1 MKFLLSLITN
11 RRIGTKLFLIALL
24 FVIPMGVMLYHMV
37 DNINDSVIEFARQ
50 ELRGNEYQ
58 RPLEDVLEAVQLHQL
73 AVSRVADGES
83 SFLGQISQ
91 HAGRVDRA
99 FEALEA
105 VDARLGTALEFTA
118 DALRKVKREDANAA
132 AVRRKWQDLKAR
144 AATLPAAESARQHA
158 SLVNDVRAMIT
169 HAGDKSNLILDPD
182 LDSYYLMDVT
192 LVALPQM
199 QARLVDILQFAD
211 PLLKRKTVTADERA
225 QLAGFLALL
234 QEADFDRTKGSIDS
248 SFKEDPNPKYYG
260 PSPTLRSGLEAPLKA
275 FNADT
280 EAFITLLRKLG
291 TAEGTLPDREA
302 FWKAGHDA
310 RASSFGLWRAT
321 ATELDNLLKIRI
333 DQNVAKRTRQLCAV
347 AGALALALAFVWL
360 ITLSITRPLADAVH
374 LVEAVSNRDL
384 TVRME
389 TSSNDEIG
397 RICRAFN
404 TMVDQLRASMQSIG
418 DNAQSVAS
426 SSHELS
432 AVSGEVSANSEET
445 AAQGR
450 VVADAATQVSRNIQ
464 TVATAS
470 EEMSA
475 SISEIARNASQ
486 ASRVATQAVGVAE
499 RTNATMT
506 KLGASSAEIGN
517 VLKVISS
524 IADQTNLLA
533 LNATIEAA
541 RAGELGKGFAVVA
554 NEVKE
559 LARQTAKAT
568 DEITHKIGNIQS
580 DAQGAMQAI
589 REIST
594 IIKEINDIQTVI
606 AGAVEEQAATTNEI
620 SNNTHQAA
628 RASTEIARNI
638 ASVADAAKGTTA
650 GATETAAAAAELARL
665 ASDLRRV
672 VDLFKLDAGG
682 SKPPPV
688 PGNGHGPGNGR
699 ESARE
704 SAHRMA
710 RS

>member
-1 MKFLLSLITN
+1 MKYLLN
-11 RRIGTKLFLIALL
+11 RLRIPGKLFLMAAL
-24 FVIPMGVMLYHMV
+24 FVLPMGVMLYFMT
-37 DNINDSVIEFARQ
+37 DNINESRIEFAEK
-50 ELRGNEYQ
+50 ELAGDEFQ
-58 RPLEDVLEAVQLHQL
+58 RPLEELLDSVGKHQL
-73 AVSRVADGES
+73 LVQRLAAGEAA
-83 SFLGQISQ
+83 LESQ
-91 HAGRVDRA
+91 MPPLEQRIDRA
-99 FEALEA
+99 FDALEA
-105 VDARLGTALEFTA
+105 VEAKHGVKLEFTA
-118 DALRKVKREDANAA
+118 EGLSKRQRESARPGTVK
-132 AVRRKWQDLKAR
+132 RKWQDMKNR
-144 AATLPAAESARQHA
+144 TAADSAKLHA
-158 SLVNDVRAMIT
+158 SLVADLRTMIT
-169 HAGDKSNLILDPD
+169 HSGDNSFLILDPD

-192 LVALPQM
+192 LLALPQT
-199 QARLVDILQFAD
+199 QQRLAD
-211 PLLKRKTVTADERA
+211 VMAAAIPILKRKSITPAEWIQFEVFA
-225 QLAGFLALL
+225 ALL
-234 QEADFDRTKGSIDS
+234 QESDLDRVKAGIQTA
-248 SFKEDPNPKYYG
+248 FNEDPNFYG
-260 PSPTLRSGLEAPLKA
+260 RSPTLRPQLEGPLKDYVAANAA
-275 FNADT
+275 FLA
-280 EAFITLLRKLG
+280 LVRKMTG
-291 TAEGTLPDREA
+291 AGELPEREVFLVA
-302 FWKAGHDA
+302 GEHARGASFMLWKAAAG
-310 RASSFGLWRAT
+310 
-321 ATELDNLLKIRI
+321 ELDALLKIRI
-333 DQNVAKRTRQLCAV
+333 AHWARVRNAQMISVFAV
-347 AGALALALAFVWL
+347 LALAVWL
-360 ITLSITRPLADAVH
+360 VWLVTRSITHPLADAVR

-384 TVRME
+384 TARME
-389 TSSNDEIG
+389 SDARDEIG

-404 TMVDQLRASMQSIG
+404 TMVEQLRASIQSIG

-450 VVADAATQVSRNIQ
+450 VVADAATQVSKNIQ

-486 ASRVATQAVGVAE
+486 ASRVATQAVGVAD

-506 KLGASSAEIGN
+506 KLGASSTEIGN

-568 DEITHKIGNIQS
+568 DEITHKIGNIQT
-580 DAQGAMQAI
+580 DAQGAMLAI

-628 RASTEIARNI
+628 RASSEIARNI
-638 ASVADAAKGTTA
+638 TSVADAAKGTTA
-650 GATETAAAAAELARL
+650 GATQTAAAAAELARL

-672 VDLFKLDAGG
+672 VDLFKLEAPGN
-682 SKPPPV
+682 KANAPA
-688 PGNGHGPGNGR
+688 PGNG
-699 ESARE
+699 SARE
-704 SAHRMA
+704 SASRTA
-710 RS
+710 STRS

>member
-1 MKFLLSLITN
+1 MKFLLN
-11 RRIGTKLFLIALL
+11 RLPIWAKLALMSSV
-24 FVIPMGVMLYHMV
+24 FVLPMGYMLSYMV
-37 DNINDSVIEFARQ
+37 ENLTETKIEFARQ

-58 RPLEDVLEAVQLHQL
+58 RPLEELLDAVQGHQL
-73 AVSRVADGES
+73 AQMRAADS
-83 SFLGQISQ
+83 DSAFANRAMQLQAQ
-91 HAGRVDRA
+91 VDRN
-99 FEALEA
+99 FEALA
-105 VDARLGTALEFTA
+105 VVNTKHGAALEFTDEVLSKLGRESA
-118 DALRKVKREDANAA
+118 KASAVKA
-132 AVRRKWQDLKAR
+132 KWQDLKAR
-144 AATLPAAESARQHA
+144 ASTLSAADSAKQHA
-158 SLVNDVRAMIT
+158 SLVADLRLMIT
-169 HAGDKSNLILDPD
+169 HSGDKSNLILDPD
-182 LDSYYLMDVT
+182 LDSYYLMDIT
-192 LVALPQM
+192 LLALPQM
-199 QARLVDILQFAD
+199 QTRLADVLQVAD
-211 PLLKRKTVTADERA
+211 PVLKRKAATAEERIQFAVFAA
-225 QLAGFLALL
+225 QL
-234 QEADFDRTKGSIDS
+234 QEADFDRIKAGIDTS
-248 SFKEDPNPKYYG
+248 LKEDPNEKFYG
-260 PSPTLRSGLEAPLKA
+260 KSPTLSDGLRTPLA
-275 FNADT
+275 GFSSAT
-280 EAFITLLRKLG
+280 EELLAMLRKMG
-291 TAEGTLPDREA
+291 SSEGALPEREA
-302 FWKAGHDA
+302 FWTAGHKA
-310 RASSFGLWRAT
+310 RDGSFVLWKAT
-321 ATELDNLLKIRI
+321 AGELDNLLRIRI
-333 DQNVAKRTRQLCAV
+333 TAETGKRTQQV
-347 AGALALALAFVWL
+347 TYVFIALIVALAFVWL
-360 ITLSITRPLADAVH
+360 ITRSITRPLSDAVR

-389 TSSNDEIG
+389 TDARDEIG

-404 TMVDQLRASMQSIG
+404 TMVEQLRTSIQSIG

-486 ASRVATQAVGVAE
+486 ASRVATQAVGVAD

-506 KLGASSAEIGN
+506 KLGASSTEIGN

-568 DEITHKIGNIQS
+568 DEITHKIGNIQA
-580 DAQGAMQAI
+580 DAQGGMQAI
-589 REIST
+589 REISA

-628 RASTEIARNI
+628 RASSEIARNI
-638 ASVADAAKGTTA
+638 TSVADAAKGTTA
-650 GATETAAAAAELARL
+650 GATQTAAAAAELARL

-672 VDLFKLDAGG
+672 VDLFKLDAPG
-682 SKPPPV
+682 SKASTPA
-688 PGNGHGPGNGR
+688 PGIG
-699 ESARE
+699 SARE
-704 SAHRMA
+704 SASRTA
-710 RS
+710 GGRS

>member
-1 MKFLLSLITN
+1 MKYLLNHL
-11 RRIGTKLFLIALL
+11 RISRKLALMSAL
-24 FVIPMGVMLYHMV
+24 FVLPMSAMLTFMV
-37 DNINDSVIEFARQ
+37 KNLNETVIEFARL

-58 RPLEDVLEAVQLHQL
+58 RPLEEILDVVQRHQL
-73 AVSRVADGES
+73 AAQRVADGDS
-83 SFLGQISQ
+83 SLTSQ
-91 HAGRVDRA
+91 VTQLQAQVDRA
-99 FEALEA
+99 FEMLDAA
-105 VDARLGTALEFTA
+105 DARHGAALEFTA
-118 DALRKVKREDANAA
+118 DALRKLGREGAKPAA
-132 AVRRKWQDLKAR
+132 LRSKWQDLKAR
-144 AATLPAAESARQHA
+144 VASLPVAESIKQHA
-158 SLVNDVRAMIT
+158 SLVADLRLMIT
-169 HAGDKSNLILDPD
+169 HAGEKSNLILDPD
-182 LDSYYLMDVT
+182 LDSYYLMDAT
-192 LVALPQM
+192 LLALPQM
-199 QARLVDILQFAD
+199 QVRLADILQVAD
-211 PLLKRKTVTADERA
+211 PVLKRKTATADERIQFA
-225 QLAGFLALL
+225 VFAAHL
-234 QEADFDRTKGSIDS
+234 QEADFDHTKTSIDTAL
-248 SFKEDPNPKYYG
+248 KEDPSPKFYG
-260 PSPTLRSGLEAPLKA
+260 VSPTLINGLKA
-275 FNADT
+275 PMSEFNAAN
-280 EAFITLLRKLG
+280 ETLLVMLRKMG
-291 TAEGTLPDREA
+291 SADGALPDREK
-302 FWKAGHDA
+302 FWEAGHKA
-310 RASSFGLWRAT
+310 RESCFTLWRAS

-333 DQNVAKRTRQLCAV
+333 QANVATRTTQIGLVGA
-347 AGALALALAFVWL
+347 ALALALSLVWL
-360 ITLSITRPLADAVH
+360 ITRSITRPLADAVR

-384 TVRME
+384 TAHVE
-389 TSSNDEIG
+389 TGARDEIG
-397 RICRAFN
+397 QICRALN
-404 TMVDQLRASMQSIG
+404 TMVEQLRASIQSIG

-426 SSHELS
+426 ASHELS

-450 VVADAATQVSRNIQ
+450 VVADAATQVSKNIQ

-486 ASRVATQAVGVAE
+486 ASRVATQAVIVAD

-568 DEITHKIGNIQS
+568 DEINHKVGNIQT
-580 DAQGAMQAI
+580 DAQGAMLAI

-620 SNNTHQAA
+620 SNNTQQAA
-628 RASTEIARNI
+628 RASSEIARNI
-638 ASVADAAKGTTA
+638 TSVADAAKGTTA

-672 VDLFKLDAGG
+672 VDLFKLLDA
-682 SKPPPV
+682 KP
-688 PGNGHGPGNGR
+688 GGPGNGPNASPR
-699 ESARE
+699 R
-704 SAHRMA
+704 
-710 RS
+710 

>member
-1 MKFLLSLITN
+1 MKKLLLILVNN
-11 RRIGTKLFLIALL
+11 RQIGTKLGIIATL
-24 FVIPMGVMLYHMV
+24 FVIPMGVMLSHMV
-37 DNINDSVIEFARQ
+37 DNINDGFIDFARQ

-58 RPLEDVLEAVQLHQL
+58 RPLEELLDTVQRHQL
-73 AVSRVADGES
+73 AAMRAADGDA
-83 SFLGQISQ
+83 SFTGQLPQ
-91 HAGRVDRA
+91 LQAQVDRS

-105 VDARLGTALEFTA
+105 VDARLGTILKFTT
-118 DALRKVKREDANAA
+118 DELGRLGRENAKPS
-132 AVRRKWQDLKAR
+132 AVRRKWTDLKAR
-144 AATLPAAESARQHA
+144 VLTLPGAESAKQHA
-158 SLVNDVRAMIT
+158 SLVADLRLMIT
-169 HAGDKSNLILDPD
+169 HSGEKSNLILDPD

-192 LVALPQM
+192 LLALPQT
-199 QARLVDILQFAD
+199 QARLADIIQFAD
-211 PLLKRKTVTADERA
+211 PVLKRKTATTDERIQFA
-225 QLAGFLALL
+225 VFAALL
-234 QEADFDRTKGSIDS
+234 QESDFDHTKTSVDTAL
-248 SFKEDPNPKYYG
+248 KEDPKFYDV
-260 PSPTLRSGLEAPLKA
+260 SPTLINGLKA
-275 FNADT
+275 PMSAFNTDT
-280 EAFITLLRKLG
+280 EAVLVMLRKMG
-291 TAEGTLPDREA
+291 AAEGALPDRET
-302 FWKAGHDA
+302 FWMAGNQA
-310 RASSFGLWRAT
+310 RASSFALWRAS
-321 ATELDNLLKIRI
+321 AIELDNLLKIRI
-333 DQNVAKRTRQLCAV
+333 EKNVTKRTQQLWA
-347 AGALALALAFVWL
+347 AGGALALALAFVWL
-360 ITLSITRPLADAVH
+360 ITRSITRPLVGAVR
-374 LVEAVSNRDL
+374 LVEAVSTRDL
-384 TVRME
+384 TAHMQTDAR
-389 TSSNDEIG
+389 DEIG
-397 RICRAFN
+397 QICRALN
-404 TMVDQLRASMQSIG
+404 TMVEQLRGSIQSIG

-499 RTNATMT
+499 RTNTTMT

-568 DEITHKIGNIQS
+568 DEITHKIGNIQT

-628 RASTEIARNI
+628 RASSEIARNI
-638 ASVADAAKGTTA
+638 TSVADAAKGTTA
-650 GATETAAAAAELARL
+650 GATQTAAAAAELARL

-672 VDLFKLDAGG
+672 VDQFKLDSVG
-682 SKPPPV
+682 SKTAAAV
-688 PGNGHGPGNGR
+688 PTAGPGNGSMR
-699 ESARE
+699 ESSNRPAT
-704 SAHRMA
+704 A

>member
-1 MKFLLSLITN
+1 MNKLLRFCIHD
-11 RRIGTKLFLIALL
+11 RRIGIKLGIIAAL
-24 FVIPMGVMLYHMV
+24 FVIPMGEMLRHMV
-37 DNINDSVIEFARQ
+37 NNINDGFIDFARQ

-58 RPLEDVLEAVQLHQL
+58 RPLEELLDTVQRHQL
-73 AVSRVADGES
+73 AAMRAADGDAS
-83 SFLGQISQ
+83 
-91 HAGRVDRA
+91 AGNEVTRLQAQVDRN

-105 VDARLGTALEFTA
+105 VDARLGVTLKFTV
-118 DALRKVKREDANAA
+118 DELGRLGRENAKPS
-132 AVRRKWQDLKAR
+132 AVRRKWSDLKSR
-144 AATLPAAESARQHA
+144 VSSLSAAESAKQHG
-158 SLVNDVRAMIT
+158 SLVADLRLMIT
-169 HAGDKSNLILDPD
+169 HSGEKSQLILDPD

-192 LVALPQM
+192 LIALPQM
-199 QARLVDILQFAD
+199 QARLADILQFAD
-211 PLLKRKTVTADERA
+211 PILKRKTATADERIQFA
-225 QLAGFLALL
+225 VFAALF
-234 QEADFDRTKGSIDS
+234 QESDFDHTKTSVETAR
-248 SFKEDPNPKYYG
+248 KEDAKFYG
-260 PSPTLRSGLEAPLKA
+260 VSPTLENNLKQPMSA
-275 FNADT
+275 FNTDGET
-280 EAFITLLRKLG
+280 FLGLLRKMG
-291 TAEGTLPDREA
+291 SADGALPDRQA
-302 FWKAGHDA
+302 FWDAGMRA
-310 RASSFGLWRAT
+310 RDNSFALWRAT

-333 DQNVAKRTRQLCAV
+333 EQNIAKRTQQLLAV
-347 AGALALALAFVWL
+347 GAALLFAGFVVWA
-360 ITLSITRPLADAVH
+360 IARTITRPLGEAVR
-374 LVEAVSNRDL
+374 LVEAVSARDL
-384 TVRME
+384 TARVE
-389 TSSNDEIG
+389 NIAQDEVG
-397 RICRAFN
+397 RICRALN
-404 TMVDQLRASMQSIG
+404 TMVEQLRGSIQSIG

-486 ASRVATQAVGVAE
+486 ASRVATQAVGVAD

-568 DEITHKIGNIQS
+568 EEITHKIGNIQT

-628 RASTEIARNI
+628 RASSEIARNI

-672 VDLFKLDAGG
+672 VDLFKLETSG
-682 SKPPPV
+682 SKAATLS
-688 PGNGHGPGNGR
+688 PGNGAASRPVGGR
-699 ESARE
+699 S
-704 SAHRMA
+704 
-710 RS
+710 

>member
-1 MKFLLSLITN
+1 MKKLLRVLIYN
-11 RRIGTKLFLIALL
+11 RLIGTKLFAIAAL
-24 FVIPMGVMLYHMV
+24 FVIPMGVMLGFMV
-37 DNINDSVIEFARQ
+37 HNINKNVIEFARQ
-50 ELRGNEYQ
+50 ELRGNEFQ
-58 RPLEDVLEAVQLHQL
+58 RPLEDILDAVQRHQL
-73 AVSRVADGES
+73 AVQRVLDGE
-83 SFLGQISQ
+83 LAAASQ
-91 HAGRVDRA
+91 VTQFAALADRA
-99 FEALEA
+99 FDALDA
-105 VDARLGTALEFTA
+105 VNIRHGAALEFTA
-118 DALRKVKREDANAA
+118 DALRKVKRDNAEPA
-132 AVRRKWQDLKAR
+132 AVRRKWQDLKTR
-144 AATLPAAESARQHA
+144 ATTLPAAEAVRQHA
-158 SLVNDVRAMIT
+158 SLITDVRAMID
-169 HAGDKSNLILDPD
+169 HSGDKSNLILDPD

-192 LVALPQM
+192 LLALPQT
-199 QARLVDILQFAD
+199 QVRLADILAFAD
-211 PLLKRKTVTADERA
+211 PILKRKTATADERVRFSV
-225 QLAGFLALL
+225 LAALL
-234 QEADFDRTKGSIDS
+234 QESDVDRTRGSIDR
-248 SFKEDPNPKYYG
+248 SFNEDPNPKYNG
-260 PSPTLRSGLEAPLKA
+260 PSPTLRSGLDTPLKA
-275 FNADT
+275 FGTDT
-280 EAFITLLRKLG
+280 EAFIALLRQAG
-291 TAEGTLPDREA
+291 TAEGALPDREA
-302 FWKAGHDA
+302 FWTAGHKA
-310 RASSFGLWRAT
+310 RESSFALWRAT
-321 ATELDNLLKIRI
+321 AIELDNLLNIRI
-333 DQNVAKRTRQLCAV
+333 REKVGERTMQIFCV
-347 AGALALALAFVWL
+347 SGALVLALAFVWF
-360 ITLSITRPLADAVH
+360 ISRSITRPLANAVR
-374 LVEAVSNRDL
+374 LVEAVSTRDL
-384 TVRME
+384 TARVENDAR
-389 TSSNDEIG
+389 DEIG
-397 RICRAFN
+397 QICRALN
-404 TMVDQLRASMQSIG
+404 TMVEQLRASIRSIG
-418 DNAQSVAS
+418 DNAQSVAT

-450 VVADAATQVSRNIQ
+450 VVADAASQVSRNIQ

-568 DEITHKIGNIQS
+568 DEITHKIGNIQT

-650 GATETAAAAAELARL
+650 GATQTAGAAAELSRL

-672 VDLFKLDAGG
+672 VDQFRLEPPGG
-682 SKPPPV
+682 GRTPPPSASNE
-688 PGNGHGPGNGR
+688 PAGR
-699 ESARE
+699 PAVVR
-704 SAHRMA
+704 A
-710 RS
+710 

>member
-1 MKFLLSLITN
+1 MKFLLNHL
-11 RRIGTKLFLIALL
+11 RIARKLALMSAL
-24 FVIPMGVMLYHMV
+24 FVIPMATMLFFMV
-37 DNINDSVIEFARQ
+37 KNINEGFIDFARQ
-50 ELRGNEYQ
+50 ELRGHEYQ
-58 RPLEDVLEAVQLHQL
+58 RPLEELLDTVQRHQL
-73 AVSRVADGES
+73 VGQRLADGDLS
-83 SFLGQISQ
+83 LASQ
-91 HAGRVDRA
+91 AAQLQAQVDRN
-99 FEALEA
+99 FEALETM
-105 VDARLGTALEFTA
+105 DALHGVALEFTA
-118 DALRKVKREDANAA
+118 DALGKLGRENAKPS
-132 AVRRKWQDLKAR
+132 AVRRKWTDLKGR
-144 AATLPAAESARQHA
+144 VSTLSVAESAKQHA
-158 SLVNDVRAMIT
+158 SLVADLRLMIT

-182 LDSYYLMDVT
+182 LDSYYLMDAT
-192 LVALPQM
+192 LLALPQM
-199 QARLVDILQFAD
+199 QARLADILLAAD
-211 PLLKRKTVTADERA
+211 PVLKRKTATPDERTQFAVFAA
-225 QLAGFLALL
+225 QL
-234 QEADFDRTKGSIDS
+234 QEADIERTKASLDTA
-248 SFKEDPNPKYYG
+248 FKEDPNPKFYG
-260 PSPTLRSGLEAPLKA
+260 PSPTLRGGLNAPLKE
-275 FNADT
+275 FNET
-280 EAFITLLRKLG
+280 SEALLGLLRKMG
-291 TAEGTLPDREA
+291 SADSALPDREA
-302 FWKAGHDA
+302 FWNAGHKA
-310 RASSFGLWRAT
+310 RESSFTLWRAA
-321 ATELDNLLKIRI
+321 ATELDTLLKIRI
-333 DQNVAKRTRQLCAV
+333 RENIAKRTSQILGVSAALV
-347 AGALALALAFVWL
+347 LALSLVWL
-360 ITLSITRPLADAVH
+360 ITRSITRPLTEAVR

-384 TVRME
+384 TARME
-389 TSSNDEIG
+389 TDARDEIG
-397 RICRAFN
+397 RICRALN
-404 TMVDQLRASMQSIG
+404 TLVEQLRGSIQSIG
-418 DNAQSVAS
+418 DNAKSVAS

-450 VVADAATQVSRNIQ
+450 VVADAATQVSKNIQ
-464 TVATAS
+464 TVAVAS

-486 ASRVATQAVGVAE
+486 ASRVATQAVGMAD

-506 KLGASSAEIGN
+506 KLGVSSTEIGN

-620 SNNTHQAA
+620 ANNTQQAA

-638 ASVADAAKGTTA
+638 TSVADAAKGTTA
-650 GATETAAAAAELARL
+650 GATQTAAAAAELARL

-672 VDLFKLDAGG
+672 VDQFKLTD
-682 SKPPPV
+682 SKPGGA
-688 PGNGHGPGNGR
+688 PG
-699 ESARE
+699 A
-704 SAHRMA
+704 A

>member
-1 MKFLLSLITN
+1 MKNLLRFCIYDRL
-11 RRIGTKLFLIALL
+11 IGTKLFTIAAL
-24 FVIPMGVMLYHMV
+24 FAIPMGVMLWFMV
-37 DNINDSVIEFARQ
+37 NNLNESVIEFGRH
-50 ELRGNEYQ
+50 ELRGNEFQ
-58 RPLEDVLEAVQLHQL
+58 RPLEDILDAVQRHQL
-73 AVSRVADGES
+73 AVQRVVDGE
-83 SFLGQISQ
+83 LAAASQ
-91 HAGRVDRA
+91 VTQFAALADRA
-99 FEALEA
+99 FDALDNVNTRHGA
-105 VDARLGTALEFTA
+105 ALEFTA
-118 DALRKVKREDANAA
+118 EALRKVKRESADPA

-144 AATLPAAESARQHA
+144 ATTLAAAESARQHA
-158 SLVNDVRAMIT
+158 SLVTDVRAMID
-169 HAGDKSNLILDPD
+169 HSGDKSNLILDPD

-192 LVALPQM
+192 LLALPLM
-199 QARLVDILQFAD
+199 QVRLADIIAFAD
-211 PLLKRKTVTADERA
+211 PVLKRKTATAEERVKFAVFAA
-225 QLAGFLALL
+225 QL
-234 QEADFDRTKGSIDS
+234 QEADLDRIRGSIER
-248 SFKEDPNPKYYG
+248 SFNEDPNPKYYG
-260 PSPTLRSGLEAPLKA
+260 VSPTLRSGLDGPLKT
-275 FNADT
+275 FGADT
-280 EAFITLLRKLG
+280 EAFIALLRQTG
-291 TAEGTLPDREA
+291 TADAALPDREA
-302 FWKAGHDA
+302 FWAAGHRA
-310 RASSFGLWRAT
+310 REGSFSLWRAT
-321 ATELDNLLKIRI
+321 ANELDNLLNIRI
-333 DQNVAKRTRQLCAV
+333 RERVGERTMQIVQVSAV
-347 AGALALALAFVWL
+347 LVLALAFVWF
-360 ITLSITRPLADAVH
+360 ISRSITRPLAGAVR
-374 LVEAVSNRDL
+374 LVEAVSTRDL
-384 TVRME
+384 TARVENDAR
-389 TSSNDEIG
+389 DEIG
-397 RICRAFN
+397 QICRALN
-404 TMVDQLRASMQSIG
+404 TMVEQLRGSIQSIG
-418 DNAQSVAS
+418 DNAHSVAT

-568 DEITHKIGNIQS
+568 EEITHKIGNIQS

-650 GATETAAAAAELARL
+650 GATQTAGAAAELSRL

-672 VDLFKLDAGG
+672 VEQFRLDQPGGKAAAPSPANGAATRPAGG
-682 SKPPPV
+682 
-688 PGNGHGPGNGR
+688 
-699 ESARE
+699 
-704 SAHRMA
+704 

>member
-1 MKFLLSLITN
+1 MKNLLVSLLRLCIYD
-11 RRIGTKLFLIALL
+11 RRIGTKLALMSAF
-24 FVIPMGVMLYHMV
+24 FVIPMGVMLSFMV
-37 DNINDSVIEFARQ
+37 DNLNKNVIEFARQ

-58 RPLEDVLEAVQLHQL
+58 RPLEDILDAAQRHQL
-73 AVSRVADGES
+73 AVMRVADGDVT
-83 SFLGQISQ
+83 FTSQ
-91 HAGRVDRA
+91 VAQFAALTDRA
-99 FEALEA
+99 FDALDA
-105 VDARLGTALEFTA
+105 VDARLGAALEFTA
-118 DALRKVKREDANAA
+118 DSLRKAKRPDANAA
-132 AVRRKWQDLKAR
+132 AVRRKWQDLKAS
-144 AATLPAAESARQHA
+144 ATTLPAAEAAKRHA
-158 SLVNDVRAMIT
+158 SLVGDVRAMIA
-169 HAGDKSNLILDPD
+169 HSGDKSNLILDPD

-199 QARLVDILQFAD
+199 QVRLADILQFAD
-211 PLLKRKTVTADERA
+211 PILKRKTVTTEERA
-225 QLAGFLALL
+225 LIAGYTALL
-234 QEADFDRTKGSIDS
+234 QEADFDRTKGGIDT
-248 SFKEDPNPKYYG
+248 SFNEDPNPKFYG
-260 PSPTLRSGLEAPLKA
+260 PSPTLRNGLDAPLKA
-275 FNADT
+275 FNTET
-280 EAFITLLRKLG
+280 EAFIALLRKLG
-291 TAEGTLPDREA
+291 TADGALPDRQA
-302 FWKAGHDA
+302 FWDAGHKA
-310 RASSFGLWRAT
+310 RESSFVLWRAT
-321 ATELDNLLKIRI
+321 AAELDNLLNIRVRA
-333 DQNVAKRTRQLCAV
+333 NVAERTMQIVRV
-347 AGALALALAFVWL
+347 SGALLLALAFVWF
-360 ITLSITRPLADAVH
+360 ISRTITRPLSDAVR
-374 LVEAVSNRDL
+374 LVEAVSARDL
-384 TVRME
+384 TARVENESRDE
-389 TSSNDEIG
+389 TG
-397 RICRAFN
+397 RICRALN
-404 TMVDQLRASMQSIG
+404 TMVEQLGASIQSIG

-450 VVADAATQVSRNIQ
+450 VVADAATQVSKNIQ

-486 ASRVATQAVGVAE
+486 ASRVATQAVGVAD

-506 KLGASSAEIGN
+506 KLGASSTEIGN

-568 DEITHKIGNIQS
+568 DEITHKIGNIQT

-628 RASTEIARNI
+628 RASSEIARNI
-638 ASVADAAKGTTA
+638 TRVADAGMGTTA
-650 GATETAAAAAELARL
+650 GATQTAAAAAELARL

-672 VDLFKLDAGG
+672 VDLFKLEAPGN
-682 SKPPPV
+682 KANAPA
-688 PGNGHGPGNGR
+688 PGNG
-699 ESARE
+699 SARE
-704 SAHRMA
+704 SASRTA
-710 RS
+710 STRS

>member
-1 MKFLLSLITN
+1 MKKLLRFCIYDRSIGIKLVLIS
-11 RRIGTKLFLIALL
+11 LL
-24 FVIPMGVMLYHMV
+24 FVIPMGEMFRHMME
-37 DNINDSVIEFARQ
+37 NINKNVIDFARQ
-50 ELRGNEYQ
+50 ELRGNEFQ
-58 RPLEDVLEAVQLHQL
+58 RPLEDILDAVQRHQL
-73 AVSRVADGES
+73 AVQRRADGDPAAAS
-83 SFLGQISQ
+83 QITQ
-91 HAGRVDRA
+91 FAAQADRA
-99 FEALEA
+99 FDALAA
-105 VDARLGTALEFTA
+105 VNARHGAALEFTA
-118 DALRKVKREDANAA
+118 EALRTVKRENADPA
-132 AVRRKWQDLKAR
+132 AVRRKWQELR
-144 AATLPAAESARQHA
+144 MQAATMPTVESTRQHEG
-158 SLVNDVRAMIT
+158 LVKDVRAMID
-169 HAGDKSNLILDPD
+169 HSGDKSNLILDPD

-192 LVALPQM
+192 LLALPQM
-199 QARLVDILQFAD
+199 QVRLADILAFAD
-211 PLLKRKTVTADERA
+211 PVLKRKTATADERVKFA
-225 QLAGFLALL
+225 VFAASL
-234 QEADFDRTKGSIDS
+234 QEADLDRTRGSIER
-248 SFKEDPNPKYYG
+248 SFNEDPNLKYYG
-260 PSPTLRSGLEAPLKA
+260 VSPTLRKDLEGPLKA
-275 FNADT
+275 FGADT
-280 EAFITLLRKLG
+280 EAFIALLRQAG
-291 TAEGTLPDREA
+291 TADAALPEREA
-302 FWKAGHDA
+302 FWTAGHRA
-310 RASSFGLWRAT
+310 RESSFALWRST
-321 ATELDNLLKIRI
+321 ANELDNLLNIRI
-333 DQNVAKRTRQLCAV
+333 REQVGERTMQIVRV
-347 AGALALALAFVWL
+347 SGALVVALAFVWF
-360 ITLSITRPLADAVH
+360 ISRSITRPLAHAVR
-374 LVEAVSNRDL
+374 LVEAVSTRDL
-384 TVRME
+384 TARVENDAR
-389 TSSNDEIG
+389 DEIG
-397 RICRAFN
+397 QICRALN
-404 TMVDQLRASMQSIG
+404 TMVEQLRASIRSIG
-418 DNAQSVAS
+418 DNAQSVAT

-450 VVADAATQVSRNIQ
+450 VVADAASQVSRNIQ

-499 RTNATMT
+499 RTNTTMT

-568 DEITHKIGNIQS
+568 DEITHKIGNIQT

-650 GATETAAAAAELARL
+650 GATQTAGAAAELSRL

-672 VDLFKLDAGG
+672 VDQFRLEPPGG
-682 SKPPPV
+682 GRTPPPSASGE
-688 PGNGHGPGNGR
+688 P
-699 ESARE
+699 ARE
-704 SAHRMA
+704 TAGRPA
-710 RS
+710 VVRA

>member
-1 MKFLLSLITN
+1 MKNLLLTFIAH
-11 RRIGTKLFLIALL
+11 RRIGIKLGIIAVL

-37 DNINDSVIEFARQ
+37 DNINESVIDFARQ

-58 RPLEDVLEAVQLHQL
+58 RPLEELLDTVQRHQL
-73 AVSRVADGES
+73 AVQRVADGDATFERQRAQ
-83 SFLGQISQ
+83 LEGQ
-91 HAGRVDRA
+91 VDS
-99 FEALEA
+99 ALKVLDA
-105 VDARLGTALEFTA
+105 TDARHGAALDFTDA
-118 DALRKVKREDANAA
+118 ALRSAKRPDAKAA
-132 AVRRKWQDLKAR
+132 AVSRKWSDLKSR
-144 AATLPAAESARQHA
+144 ATTLPTAESARLHG
-158 SLVNDVRAMIT
+158 SIVTDLRAMIA

-192 LVALPQM
+192 LLRLPQM
-199 QARLVDILQFAD
+199 QVRLADILAFAD
-211 PLLKRKTVTADERA
+211 PILKRKTATLDERVQFA
-225 QLAGFLALL
+225 VFASQLQAT
-234 QEADFDRTKGSIDS
+234 DFDGIKGSIQTALN
-248 SFKEDPNPKYYG
+248 EDPNPKYYG
-260 PSPTLRSGLEAPLKA
+260 PSPTLERDLAGPVKTFTGS
-275 FNADT
+275 T
-280 EAFITLLRKLG
+280 ETFIALLRKMG
-291 TAEGTLPDREA
+291 TADGALPDREV
-302 FWKAGHDA
+302 FWNAGHTA
-310 RASSFGLWRAT
+310 RESSFALWSA
-321 ATELDNLLKIRI
+321 AAKELDNLLRIRLE
-333 DQNVAKRTRQLCAV
+333 QNVAKRTQQLLAV
-347 AGALALALAFVWL
+347 GAALLFAGFVVWV
-360 ITLSITRPLADAVH
+360 IARSITRPLGEAVR
-374 LVEAVSNRDL
+374 LVEAVSARDL
-384 TVRME
+384 TARVE
-389 TSSNDEIG
+389 SDAQDEIG
-397 RICRAFN
+397 RICRALN
-404 TMVDQLRASMQSIG
+404 TMVAQLRASIQSIG

-486 ASRVATQAVGVAE
+486 ASRVATQAVGMAE
-499 RTNATMT
+499 RTNSTMT

-568 DEITHKIGNIQS
+568 EEITHKIGNIQT

-589 REIST
+589 REISA

-650 GATETAAAAAELARL
+650 GATQTAAAAAELARL

-672 VDLFKLDAGG
+672 VDLFRLDQ
-682 SKPPPV
+682 
-688 PGNGHGPGNGR
+688 PGNGAPKAQEPPTRPAGSPR
-699 ESARE
+699 A
-704 SAHRMA
+704 
-710 RS
+710 

>member
-1 MKFLLSLITN
+1 MKFLLN
-11 RRIGTKLFLIALL
+11 RIRIPTKLALMSAL
-24 FVIPMGVMLYHMV
+24 FVLPMAVMLSFMV
-37 DNINDSVIEFARQ
+37 KNINDGFIDFARL

-58 RPLEDVLEAVQLHQL
+58 RPLEELLDTVQRHQL
-73 AVSRVADGES
+73 VVQRMADGDAS
-83 SFLGQISQ
+83 LASQ
-91 HAGRVDRA
+91 ATQLQAQVDRN
-99 FEALEA
+99 FEVLDAADALHGA
-105 VDARLGTALEFTA
+105 ALEFTS
-118 DALRKVKREDANAA
+118 DGLGKLGRENAKPSA
-132 AVRRKWQDLKAR
+132 ARRKWTELKSR
-144 AATLPAAESARQHA
+144 VSTLPAAESAKQHA
-158 SLVNDVRAMIT
+158 SLVADLKLMIT
-169 HAGDKSNLILDPD
+169 HAGEKSNLILDPD
-182 LDSYYLMDVT
+182 LDSYYLMDAT
-192 LVALPQM
+192 LLALPQM
-199 QARLVDILQFAD
+199 QARLADILQAAD
-211 PLLKRKTVTADERA
+211 PVLKRKTATADERIQFAVFTA
-225 QLAGFLALL
+225 QL
-234 QEADFDRTKGSIDS
+234 QEADFDHTKTSIETA
-248 SFKEDPNPKYYG
+248 FKEDPNPKFYG
-260 PSPTLRSGLEAPLKA
+260 PSPTLRDGLKTPLKE
-275 FNADT
+275 FNDT
-280 EAFITLLRKLG
+280 SEALLVMLRKMG
-291 TAEGTLPDREA
+291 SADGALPDREA
-302 FWKAGHDA
+302 FWNAGHKA
-310 RASSFGLWRAT
+310 RESSFTLWRAS

-333 DQNVAKRTRQLCAV
+333 RENIAKRTHQILGVSA
-347 AGALALALAFVWL
+347 ALALALSLVWA
-360 ITLSITRPLADAVH
+360 ITRSITRPLTEAVR

-384 TVRME
+384 TVHMQTDAR
-389 TSSNDEIG
+389 DEIG

-404 TMVDQLRASMQSIG
+404 TMVEQLRASIQSIG

-450 VVADAATQVSRNIQ
+450 VVADAATQVSKNIQ

-486 ASRVATQAVGVAE
+486 ASRVATQAVGMAD

-506 KLGASSAEIGN
+506 KLGASSTEIGN

-568 DEITHKIGNIQS
+568 DEITHKIGNIQT

-589 REIST
+589 REITT

-638 ASVADAAKGTTA
+638 TSVADAAKGTTA

-672 VDLFKLDAGG
+672 VDLFKLAE
-682 SKPPPV
+682 SKP
-688 PGNGHGPGNGR
+688 GSFGSGASG
-699 ESARE
+699 A
-704 SAHRMA
+704 A